1 MDDNALPSGSISLE
15 DEPAIVGLG
24 QPETPEAE
32 AAAPDD
38 EAVPDG
44 TIEGTGGVQFA
55 PVKAV
60 IAERTQRKEAQKQLA
75 AIQEQLTAAQQKAM
89 KYDEL
94 AGYVDQ
100 ARPIIEAVRNR
111 PDLVEQARQP
121 KQEAAAPK
129 PMSDAE
135 AIDYA
140 RDFDLYTPDGKP
152 DVDRAQRL
160 VAREQ
165 ARAERAA
172 QAAIAPFQANDA
184 QRASATM
191 KQQILAYKDSNG
203 HTVDAAIL
211 NDLWAGV
218 PAELSAKPEVAGVLY
233 QMALGATVAAGKY
246 KGTQPPGPPPALQT
260 ESLGS
265 RGGVTKDLDV
275 FGQKFAKA
283 ADIKPSEF
291 AKASGRYVPGQTN
304 SLED

>member
-24 QPETPEAE
+24 QPDAAPEPP
-32 AAAPDD
+32 AAPDD
-38 EAVPDG
+38 DTVPDG

-75 AIQEQLTAAQQKAM
+75 AIQEQLTAAQQKAQ

-100 ARPIIEAVRNR
+100 ARPIIEAVRSR

-121 KQEAAAPK
+121 RQESAPK
-129 PMSDAE
+129 PLSDTE
-135 AIDYA
+135 AVDYA
-140 RDFDLYTPDGKP
+140 KDLDLYKPDGTP

-160 VAREQ
+160 AARQE
-165 ARAERAA
+165 ALASRSA

-184 QRASATM
+184 QRASNTM
-191 KQQILAYKDSNG
+191 KAQILAYKDGNG
-203 HTVDAAIL
+203 HTVDAGIL

-246 KGTQPPGPPPALQT
+246 KGTQPPGPPPVVPT
-260 ESLGS
+260 ESLGN
-265 RGGVTKDLDV
+265 RGAAPKDLDV

>member
-24 QPETPEAE
+24 QPETPATEQAVS
-32 AAAPDD
+32 D
-38 EAVPDG
+38 EDTVPDG

-75 AIQEQLTAAQQKAM
+75 AIQEQLTAAQQKAQR
-89 KYDEL
+89 YDEL

-121 KQEAAAPK
+121 KQEAAPK
-129 PMSDAE
+129 PLSDAE
-135 AIDYA
+135 AVEYA
-140 RDFDLYTPDGKP
+140 KDLDLYKPDGTP

-160 VAREQ
+160 AQRQE
-165 ARAERAA
+165 ALASRSA

-191 KQQILAYKDSNG
+191 KSQILAYKDSNG
-203 HTVDAAIL
+203 HTVDAGIL

-246 KGTQPPGPPPALQT
+246 KGTQPPGPPPPLQT
-260 ESLGS
+260 ESLGN
-265 RGGVTKDLDV
+265 RGGAPKDLDV

>member
-24 QPETPEAE
+24 QPETPEPDPV
-32 AAAPDD
+32 AADD
-38 EAVPDG
+38 DSVPDG

-60 IAERTQRKEAQKQLA
+60 IAERTQRKEAQKEA
-75 AIQEQLTAAQQKAM
+75 ASLREKLTAAEQKAQ

-111 PDLVEQARQP
+111 PDLVEQAKQP
-121 KQEAAAPK
+121 RAEPAAPK
-129 PMSDAE
+129 PLSDAE
-135 AIDYA
+135 AVEYA
-140 RDFDLYTPDGKP
+140 KDLDLYKPDGTP

-160 VAREQ
+160 AQRQE
-165 ARAERAA
+165 ALASRSA

-191 KQQILAYKDSNG
+191 KAQILGYKDSNG
-203 HTVDAAIL
+203 HSVDAGIL
-211 NDLWAGV
+211 NELWAGV

-246 KGTQPPGPPPALQT
+246 KGTQAQQPPVVQT
-260 ESLGS
+260 ESLGN
-265 RGGVTKDLDV
+265 RGGVPKDLDV

>member
-1 MDDNALPSGSISLE
+1 MEQTNDLPAGSISLE

-24 QPETPEAE
+24 QPDPAAPEP
-32 AAAPDD
+32 AAPDD
-38 EAVPDG
+38 DTVPDG

-60 IAERTQRKEAQKQLA
+60 IAERTQRKEAQRERDALK
-75 AIQEQLTAAQQKAM
+75 EQLTAAQQKAQR
-89 KYDEL
+89 YDEL
-94 AGYVDQ
+94 AGYVEQ
-100 ARPIIEAVRNR
+100 ARPIIEAVRSR
-111 PDLVEQARQP
+111 PDLVEQARHP
-121 KQEAAAPK
+121 RQESAPK
-129 PMSDAE
+129 PLSEAE
-135 AIDYA
+135 AVDYA
-140 RDFDLYTPDGKP
+140 KDLDLYKPDGTP

-160 VAREQ
+160 
-165 ARAERAA
+165 A
-172 QAAIAPFQANDA
+172 QRQELLAQRSAQQAIAPFQANDA
-184 QRASATM
+184 QRASHTM

-246 KGTQPPGPPPALQT
+246 KGTQPPGPPPPLQT

-265 RGGVTKDLDV
+265 RGGVPKDLDV

>member
-24 QPETPEAE
+24 QPDAPEPVAAADDDTPE
-32 AAAPDD
+32 
-38 EAVPDG
+38 G
-44 TIEGTGGVQFA
+44 TIDGSGGVKFA
-55 PVKAV
+55 PLAAV
-60 IAERTQRKEAQKQLA
+60 IAERSGRKEAQREA
-75 AIQEQLTAAQQKAM
+75 ASLKEQLTAAQQKAQ

-100 ARPIIEAVRNR
+100 ARPIIEAVRSR

-121 KQEAAAPK
+121 RQESAPK
-129 PMSDAE
+129 PLSDSE
-135 AIDYA
+135 AVEYA
-140 RDFDLYTPDGKP
+140 KDLDLYKPDGTP

-160 VAREQ
+160 AGRQ
-165 ARAERAA
+165 AALA
-172 QAAIAPFQANDA
+172 QRSAQDAIAPFQANDA
-184 QRASATM
+184 QRASHTM
-191 KQQILAYKDSNG
+191 KAQILAYKDGNG

-246 KGTQPPGPPPALQT
+246 KGTQPPGPPPVVPT
-260 ESLGS
+260 ESLGN
-265 RGGVTKDLDV
+265 RGGAPKDLDV